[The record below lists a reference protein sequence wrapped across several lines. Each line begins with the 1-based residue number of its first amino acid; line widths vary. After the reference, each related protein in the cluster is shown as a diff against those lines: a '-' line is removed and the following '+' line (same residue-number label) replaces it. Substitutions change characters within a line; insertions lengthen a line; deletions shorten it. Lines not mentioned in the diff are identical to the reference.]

1 MTNFSFDIRVI
12 KLQVTISLP
21 VAISLLVYC
30 YVVLQLLGR
39 LAGSW
44 ITSCDSLTRQQ
55 GQCGWHAGRCQP
67 QARLQRCA
75 APSVL
80 GSQVLPQDAGRGC
93 ILVPATWAPSQI
105 GHQRYGMHGST
116 ALEER
121 QLAVWAGDRFLGA
134 HVLVLG
140 PEWWTLPPRLVPS
153 APGTRRGLWH
163 FLRIRCSQSL
173 HWLLPAARVQGRV
186 QLGRWRG
193 CWQQPHNEQVGVSEQ
208 SVISRETHG
217 LPYGIQTW
225 REAWPE
231 SGSMV
236 KFIVLRC

>member
-21 VAISLLVYC
+21 VAISLLVYR

-80 GSQVLPQDAGRGC
+80 GSQVLPRDAGRGC
-93 ILVPATWAPSQI
+93 ILVPATWAPRQDTR
-105 GHQRYGMHGST
+105 GMACMGALLQRRDSWLCGQETGFWEPMCLSWDLSGEHS
-116 ALEER
+116 L
-121 QLAVWAGDRFLGA
+121 LASFPL
-134 HVLVLG
+134 
-140 PEWWTLPPRLVPS
+140 
-153 APGTRRGLWH
+153 APGGAFGT
-163 FLRIRCSQSL
+163 F
-173 HWLLPAARVQGRV
+173 
-186 QLGRWRG
+186 
-193 CWQQPHNEQVGVSEQ
+193 
-208 SVISRETHG
+208 
-217 LPYGIQTW
+217 YG
-225 REAWPE
+225 
-231 SGSMV
+231 
-236 KFIVLRC
+236 

>member
-1 MTNFSFDIRVI
+1 MWLACWEVPTTGQAAEVCC
-12 KLQVTISLP
+12 SL
-21 VAISLLVYC
+21 C
-30 YVVLQLLGR
+30 
-39 LAGSW
+39 
-44 ITSCDSLTRQQ
+44 
-55 GQCGWHAGRCQP
+55 
-67 QARLQRCA
+67 ARLSGPSARCWERMH
-75 APSVL
+75 SGSSHL
-80 GSQVLPQDAGRGC
+80 GP
-93 ILVPATWAPSQI
+93 QI

-140 PEWWTLPPRLVPS
+140 PEWWTLPPRLVS
-153 APGTRRGLWH
+153 LGTRRGLWH

-186 QLGRWRG
+186 QLCRWRG
-193 CWQQPHNEQVGVSEQ
+193 CWQQPHNEQVGVSEW

-236 KFIVLRC
+236 KFIVVRC